1 MEEATTIVIVK
12 KDVLHGLVRVLNSVV
27 DIIHHVDVIQR
38 AKTCSIISIISFV
51 INESILPIVVLPD
64 GL

>member
-1 MEEATTIVIVK
+1 MEEATTIVSVK
-12 KDVLHGLVRVLNSVV
+12 KDVLHGLVRILNSVV
-27 DIIHHVDVIQR
+27 DVIHHVDVIKR